1 MSRRSFEFDR
11 IRTAAVVVSGVL
23 ALALT
28 GCSSGESAA
37 QETPEAQE
45 TTASDGSPSDSAH
58 PASDAPAEGEMRVTL
73 LGTGSPVP
81 STERYGMSTLVQANG
96 LNLVF
101 DAGRGATVRLTQA
114 GVPVGQVDAV
124 FLTHFHS
131 DHINGL
137 SDLWMSSYVPA
148 LGGREGAF
156 QLYGPVGVRNIGD
169 GMQSTYRNDIDVRV
183 ADKEVDPATTPI
195 ESHEFA
201 EDGVVFDQDG
211 VTVTMFTVEHDP
223 VGAIQPAVGYRV
235 DYAGKSVLI
244 SGDTVPTENVLKFGE
259 GVDVLVHEV
268 ADFED
273 PSALPSVYAHH
284 TNPQQAGDI
293 FEQTQPKMAVY
304 SHIVN
309 GIPGRVPGISDEMLV
324 ERTRENY
331 DGPLTVGTDLMT
343 FLITGDEVRVD
354 S

>member
-1 MSRRSFEFDR
+1 MG
-11 IRTAAVVVSGVL
+11 SGVL
-23 ALALT
+23 ALVLA
-28 GCSSGESAA
+28 GCSTGESAA
-37 QETPEAQE
+37 QETVQE
-45 TTASDGSPSDSAH
+45 TAASDGSASDSAH
-58 PASDAPAEGEMRVTL
+58 PAADAPAEGEMRVTL

-235 DYAGKSVLI
+235 DYAGKSVLL